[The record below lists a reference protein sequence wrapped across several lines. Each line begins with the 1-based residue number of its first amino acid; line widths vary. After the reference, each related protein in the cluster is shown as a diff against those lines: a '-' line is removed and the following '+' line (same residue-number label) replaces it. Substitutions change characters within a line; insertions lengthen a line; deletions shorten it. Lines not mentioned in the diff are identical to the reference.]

1 MTADL
6 GARIE
11 RLALGPEH
19 IEKQRFVKVARPLL
33 AAFGY
38 RPKTETAALEK
49 LAASEPSPESLQAAW
64 AELEENVELVERA
77 TIVAGRP
84 LVAYAAWLRR
94 VWELLARASQEGKA
108 PAAGSVGLLPPLGFA
123 TEVPE
128 TTRALELE
136 LALVDH
142 LLDGARTETRLL
154 GRRRQQL
161 LAARQV
167 LLDVAAALPLD
178 ARAVTARS
186 EYVAQQIAW
195 LDRLQAAG
203 LQPDVD
209 VVHQA
214 RQASRT
220 GDVRLLYAALRALE
234 EGSDAELGP
243 AASRALGGLRGCH
256 PLEIHESLERSAKES
271 FGAMAFYDDATRAC
285 ALAVDGAF
293 ELGAPMTPVRIE
305 EERRRV
311 RAVRFPTPAMQLVPA
326 RGPEDLRD
334 ALISDPRALLLD
346 LAAGRLLSRRF
357 IREEVERHSRVL
369 MTSEVRVYVLD
380 GSTSMRGNRSRMRD
394 AIVLAELATLRKRL
408 EDPGHVRPMLYFRY
422 FTEELGD
429 LIRASNPTD
438 VDQAIASIC
447 ATERE
452 GGTDIEKALLSSF
465 ATIAQAKAN
474 DPALA
479 LAQIV
484 LVTDGRAPVDEAK
497 VTQVRES
504 LGELPIGVSVIALGE
519 ENAVLRALVAR
530 QRTRGERAFYHFMDD
545 AQLEGI
551 CSGAQLGPSLHADV
565 ANDFTPPE
573 QEIGLLLDELELIA
587 RRRDQGALDDLEL
600 EADAR
605 REAGLEPGDITEG
618 ERART
623 EALYRDRR
631 ALEQRFARWFPEPP
645 AAPRT
650 VADDD
655 EEEAVYV
662 ALAAIAE
669 VLDVVGGT
677 ELHRRADAIALIER
691 LLPEARLTPAVY
703 ARAVSSG
710 SARIATAL
718 RAVHHAVAGRAA

>member
-1 MTADL
+1 MTAEL

-11 RLALGPEH
+11 RLSLGPEH
-19 IEKQRFVKVARPLL
+19 IEKQRLVKVARPLL

-38 RPKTETAALEK
+38 RPKTVTMALE
-49 LAASEPSPESLQAAW
+49 AFGASSESAESLQAAW
-64 AELEENVELVERA
+64 DELEENVELVERA
-77 TIVAGRP
+77 TIVVGRP

-94 VWELLARASQEGKA
+94 VWELLSRAA
-108 PAAGSVGLLPPLGFA
+108 PPAGSVALLPPLGFA
-123 TEVPE
+123 TDVPE

-178 ARAVTARS
+178 AGAVAARS
-186 EYVAQQIAW
+186 AYVAQQIAW

-203 LQPDVD
+203 LQADVD
-209 VVHQA
+209 LIHQA

-220 GDVRLLYAALRALE
+220 GDVRLLYAGLRALQDS
-234 EGSDAELGP
+234 GDAELGP
-243 AASRALGGLRGCH
+243 AASRALGGLRGCR
-256 PLEIHESLERSAKES
+256 PLEISESLERSARET
-271 FGAMAFYDDATRAC
+271 FGAVVFRDDATRAC

-293 ELGAPMTPVRIE
+293 ELGAPMTPVRVD
-305 EERRRV
+305 EERRRL
-311 RAVRFPTPAMQLVPA
+311 RAVRFPTPAMQLVSA
-326 RGPEDLRD
+326 RGAEDLRD
-334 ALISDPRALLLD
+334 ALITDPRALLLD

-357 IREEVERHSRVL
+357 IREEVERRSRVV

-380 GSTSMRGNRSRMRD
+380 GSTSMQGNRARMRD

-422 FTEELGD
+422 FTKELGD
-429 LIRASNPTD
+429 IVRVSTPAE
-438 VDQAIASIC
+438 VDQAMVGISS
-447 ATERE
+447 TVRE
-452 GGTDIEKALLSSF
+452 GGTDIERALLASF
-465 ATIAQAKAN
+465 AMIAQAKAS

-479 LAQIV
+479 RAQIV
-484 LVTDGRAPVDEAK
+484 LVTDGCAPVNEPQ
-497 VTQVRES
+497 VTQARES
-504 LGELPIGVSVIALGE
+504 LGDLPIGVSVIALGE
-519 ENAVLRALVAR
+519 ENPVLRALVAQ

-551 CSGAQLGPSLHADV
+551 CSGAQLGPSLHADI
-565 ANDFTPPE
+565 APE

-587 RRRDQGALDDLEL
+587 RRRDQSALEDLEL

-605 REAGLEPGDITEG
+605 REAGLEPSDTTEG
-618 ERART
+618 ERAHT
-623 EALYRDRR
+623 EALYRDLR
-631 ALEQRFARWFPEPP
+631 ALEQRFARWFPDP
-645 AAPRT
+645 AAAP
-650 VADDD
+650 VPMAIEPE

-677 ELHRRADAIALIER
+677 ELHRRADAIALLER
-691 LLPEARLTPAVY
+691 LLPDARLTPATY
-703 ARAVSSG
+703 ARTVSSG
-710 SARIATAL
+710 SERITTAL
-718 RAVHHAVAGRAA
+718 RAVHQAVAGRAP